1 MDLVLFEVV
10 GNCDAIG
17 LMMGMGS
24 ALLVCMWV
32 YTKED
37 GLVVMANL
45 DTGVF
50 MVVVHILVLHSN
62 GEGLCSITSVCFG
75 CLDDEVGCGFEHLL
89 PFSKCV
95 LVGLGI

>member
-1 MDLVLFEVV
+1 
-10 GNCDAIG
+10 
-17 LMMGMGS
+17 
-24 ALLVCMWV
+24 
-32 YTKED
+32 
-37 GLVVMANL
+37 
-45 DTGVF
+45 
-50 MVVVHILVLHSN
+50 LHSN